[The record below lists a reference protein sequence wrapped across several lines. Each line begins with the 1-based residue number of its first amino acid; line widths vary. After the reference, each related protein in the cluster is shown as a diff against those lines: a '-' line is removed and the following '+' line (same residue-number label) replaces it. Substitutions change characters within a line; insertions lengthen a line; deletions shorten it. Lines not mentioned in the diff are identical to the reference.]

1 MKFAVFFILCT
12 VSPLFAQ
19 TKDINRCHAM
29 KGSDNR
35 LICYDL
41 VTGYT
46 ALEPDDTAEGASK
59 TVETVPTAELPV
71 VSPSG
76 KQWRYSDEKSAL
88 EERKDVWLSVISQN
102 TEGNSIGSPIHATL
116 WVRCMENSTNLFIG
130 FDRYTTDDQNVK
142 YKLDDGSIRKQWME
156 TMRGGDGIGVWSG
169 SRAIPF
175 IKRLLGKDKMVVAY
189 DTYSG
194 PVEFV
199 FDVSGL
205 SERIGP
211 LSTACQ
217 WKP

>member
-1 MKFAVFFILCT
+1 MKFAIIFTLCT
-12 VSPLFAQ
+12 VSPSFAQ
-19 TKDINRCHAM
+19 TEEFSSCHSM

-35 LICYDL
+35 LTCYDL

-46 ALEPDDTAEGASK
+46 SSESDDSVEEVSKTAETEPA
-59 TVETVPTAELPV
+59 AELPV
-71 VSPSG
+71 VGPSG
-76 KQWRYSDEKSAL
+76 KQWRYTDEKSAL
-88 EERKDVWLSVISQN
+88 EDRKDVWLSVTSQN

-142 YKLDDGSIRKQWME
+142 YKLDEGSIRKQWME

-175 IKRLLGKDKMVVAY
+175 IKKMLGKDKMVVAY
-189 DTYSG
+189 NTYTG

-199 FDVSGL
+199 FDISGL
-205 SERIGP
+205 SQRIAP